1 MADGYIGFSQM
12 RYLGAIKAH
21 REAKMNQDQKD
32 FLLWCYQE
40 GIAFDVAVKAASVI
54 DAQSSA
60 KLKELENWKADAIER
75 IAELERENT
84 KLRKE
89 NKKYERELEK
99 S

>member
-1 MADGYIGFSQM
+1 
-12 RYLGAIKAH
+12 
-21 REAKMNQDQKD
+21 MNQDQKD

-40 GIAFDVAVKAASVI
+40 GIAFDAAVKAASFI

-60 KLKELENWKADAIER
+60 KLKELESWKADAIER

>member
-1 MADGYIGFSQM
+1 MAGGYIGSAQA

-21 REAKMNQDQKD
+21 REAKMNRDQKD

-75 IAELERENT
+75 LDELERENT
-84 KLRKE
+84 ELRKFL
-89 NKKYERELEK
+89 KELLA
-99 S
+99 